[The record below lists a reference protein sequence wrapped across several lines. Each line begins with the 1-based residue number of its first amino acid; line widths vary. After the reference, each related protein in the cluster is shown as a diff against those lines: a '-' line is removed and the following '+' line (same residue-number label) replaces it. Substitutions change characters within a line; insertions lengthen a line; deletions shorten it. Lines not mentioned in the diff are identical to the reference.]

1 MCYGFGEK
9 IPCRRLGFL
18 SADTLTCEIKM
29 PDLSECDVWALR
41 ICSRCYTAEIV
52 TPKMAPAAAGSA
64 AGAEEGGGGFGD
76 RAGRGSPV

>member
-41 ICSRCYTAEIV
+41 ICSRCYTAEISV
-52 TPKMAPAAAGSA
+52 SGLKAT
-64 AGAEEGGGGFGD
+64 GGC
-76 RAGRGSPV
+76 